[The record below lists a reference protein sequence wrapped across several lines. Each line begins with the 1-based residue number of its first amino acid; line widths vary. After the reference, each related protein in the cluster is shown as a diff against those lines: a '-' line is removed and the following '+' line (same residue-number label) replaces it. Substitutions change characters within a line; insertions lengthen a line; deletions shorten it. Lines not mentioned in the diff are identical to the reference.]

1 VNRIAIHSLALAL
14 VSTTACTAS
23 LDLERFKKEEAKATV
38 NSASITNFDLTF
50 TAKNMQS
57 HIDEFMEVRLVDKSN
72 NVQGKAVFAD
82 IPKPDFKIVFPKFI
96 PKGGEPYR
104 IDFWADHNKS
114 NRYDGIVGGIN
125 EKDHAWRRVLRDP
138 LPEDIRL
145 VDGRYDFVFLHDTAF
160 VDVFTDLD
168 GNPISGADTLLTF
181 KANILGGGAY
191 FDKMVEIRV
200 VDKGSGRLVALH
212 RQGRARE
219 TWVAE
224 VTGVLDEETPYEI
237 SIYVDANG
245 DDEYSADDPSWR
257 TEALSSELG
266 IATNIDLATLPRTP
280 LTEASNE

>member
-1 VNRIAIHSLALAL
+1 MKRVILLSLLC
-14 VSTTACTAS
+14 TTACTAS

-38 NSASITNFDLTF
+38 NSASITHFDFLF

-57 HIDEFMEVRLVDKSN
+57 HIDEFMEIRLVDKSN
-72 NVQGKAVFAD
+72 SVQGKAMFVD
-82 IPKPDFKIVFPKFI
+82 IPKPDFKIVLPKFI

-104 IDFWADHNKS
+104 IDWWADHNRS

-138 LPEDIRL
+138 LPEDVRL
-145 VDGRYDFVFLHDTAF
+145 VDGRYELTFLHDTAF
-160 VDVFTDLD
+160 VDVFTDLE
-168 GNPISGADTLLTF
+168 GNPITGADTLLPF
-181 KANILGGGAY
+181 KCTITGAGAY

-200 VDKGSGRLVALH
+200 SDRGSGRLVALH

-237 SIYVDANG
+237 SIFVDADGN
-245 DDEYSADDPSWR
+245 DEYSEGDPSWR
-257 TEALSSELG
+257 TEVLSSEIG
-266 IATNIDLATLPRTP
+266 IATDVNLTDLAQTP
-280 LTEASNE
+280 LTETSNEQRQ